1 MRTKGA
7 STKKECWSVKIT
19 QGDIVLCDNTYTTLR
34 KAGEDLGLSYSQICE
49 LGPNGRNKK
58 KSIRF
63 KFMPTIVIEKIGP
76 IKLDKEYVDYQEKKE
91 DPDYT
96 TDDN

>member
-7 STKKECWSVKIT
+7 KTTKNCWKVKIT
-19 QGDIVLCDNTYTTLR
+19 QGDIVLHDAEYSTLR
-34 KAGEDLGLSYSQICE
+34 DGADALGLSYSQICE

-63 KFMPTIVIEKIGP
+63 KFMPTIEITKIGAIEVSP
-76 IKLDKEYVDYQEKKE
+76 TGGKVETETETEIETV
-91 DPDYT
+91 
-96 TDDN
+96 